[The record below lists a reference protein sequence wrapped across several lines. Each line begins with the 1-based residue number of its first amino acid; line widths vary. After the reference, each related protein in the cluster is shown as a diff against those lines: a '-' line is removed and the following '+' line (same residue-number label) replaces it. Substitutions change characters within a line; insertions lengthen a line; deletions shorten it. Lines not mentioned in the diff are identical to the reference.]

1 MADIEN
7 ETENNMRT
15 FPIVED
21 FEKEYQNLVERNF
34 SYLIP
39 NENQITTMG
48 IGDTVSREELLNLRS
63 GIIAICQQ
71 YGFNSPSETSKNL
84 LTQMDKEIGEYI
96 YKTMNIT
103 PSFAA
108 TLQIWHFLNLC
119 LIPDVIKWRWG
130 DSKDHFTSTRR
141 NYLGTQWWRYYL
153 FNITKHTLKKYME
166 MSDRDVADL
175 YERTNSRGLPE
186 HIANISL
193 WFDELDKNNV
203 TGKSQELYREVLKEY
218 NAQLAYR
225 LYFSFSV
232 QERFE
237 LFAKCY
243 QKCKISM

>member
-1 MADIEN
+1 MAEIEN

-21 FEKEYQNLVERNF
+21 FEKEYQNLVDRNF

-63 GIIAICQQ
+63 GIIGICQQ

-153 FNITKHTLKKYME
+153 FNI
-166 MSDRDVADL
+166 
-175 YERTNSRGLPE
+175 
-186 HIANISL
+186 I
-193 WFDELDKNNV
+193 
-203 TGKSQELYREVLKEY
+203 
-218 NAQLAYR
+218 
-225 LYFSFSV
+225 
-232 QERFE
+232 
-237 LFAKCY
+237 
-243 QKCKISM
+243 